1 MLKRKSMTRYY
12 NATILGEKGWLYE
25 ASFDVVD
32 GQLDAIHSC
41 TDTLS
46 ASTPD
51 TVVDLKGK
59 FVLPGIIDIH
69 GDSFERCI
77 APRPSVYLPLQNAL
91 IENDHQLLSAGI
103 TTFFYSITDSFEEGL
118 RSRDYVRAL
127 IEAIS
132 LTPLLCNS
140 YIHIRHEIANTQ
152 NHDELLSWLDSHRIH
167 LLSLN
172 DHLPYLEEK
181 AKLERYK
188 NGIRRRISISENDI
202 DALIA
207 SLQEQRNI
215 GHVQIKALLALAQKH
230 QIPIASHDDDTLEKV
245 HMSMQRGVKIAEFP
259 MNKACASAFKDAG
272 IYTLFGAPNLI
283 RGASHVGALSAKE
296 AMNAN
301 VLDILCSDYHYPSL
315 FLAPFLLVSLGLCDF
330 KEAWD
335 KVSLNPAKAALID
348 THKGSLEK
356 GKDADFL
363 VLNSL
368 EGTMESLES
377 VYIHGCEKV
386 HYMYEKA

>member
-12 NATILGEKGWLYE
+12 NATVLSEKGWLNN
-25 ASFDVVD
+25 ASFDVID
-32 GQLDAIHSC
+32 GRFDAIHSC
-41 TDTLS
+41 NDTLS
-46 ASTPD
+46 ASIPD
-51 TVVDLKGK
+51 TVVDLEGK
-59 FVLPGIIDIH
+59 YVLPGIIDIH

-118 RSRDYVRAL
+118 RSRDYARAL
-127 IEAIS
+127 IETIPS
-132 LTPLLCNS
+132 TPLLCNS

-152 NHDELLSWLDSHRIH
+152 NHEELLSWLDSHHIH

-172 DHLPYLEEK
+172 DHLPNLEEK
-181 AKLERYK
+181 ANLERYK
-188 NGIRRRISISENDI
+188 NGIRRRISIAENDI

-207 SLQEQRNI
+207 SLQEQRSI
-215 GHVQIKALLALAQKH
+215 GKLQIKELLTSAKKH
-230 QIPIASHDDDTLEKV
+230 HIPIASHDDDTLDKV
-245 HMSMQRGVKIAEFP
+245 HTSMQRGVKIAEFP
-259 MNKACASAFKDAG
+259 MNKECARAFKDAG

-283 RGASHVGALSAKE
+283 RGASHVGALSAIE

-315 FLAPFLLVSLGLCDF
+315 FLAPFVLVSLGLCDF
-330 KEAWD
+330 KEAWE

-348 THKGSLEK
+348 SHKGSLSE

-368 EGTMESLES
+368 DGAMESLES
-377 VYIHGCEKV
+377 VYINGCQKV
-386 HYMYEKA
+386 HYTYSRA